1 VSTAWVSDRLAAAAP
16 IGLAE
21 LDAAAGLQHRIDTK
35 YLITPQQLDQVADRL
50 SSTHRR
56 LVIDGIS
63 AFAYRSSYLDT
74 PGHACFHAHRQ
85 GRRLRFKIRT
95 RCYDDTGLCR
105 FEIKLKDGRGGTDK
119 HARTVSATQ
128 FATVPDLAPAFVSDV
143 LAARYGIAAPTD
155 LAPRLL
161 VSHHRHTLAARS
173 GACRVTLD
181 TGLRFTAGPITAGLH
196 DDLVLVETKSARGRS
211 DADGLLRR
219 AGARPVNLSKYCAG
233 MALTHPHLPDQ
244 PWRPLLRRCFISP
257 HPANSRGGA
266 GHHSLPSHA
275 ATGRR

>member
-1 VSTAWVSDRLAAAAP
+1 VSTGWVSDRLAAAAP

-21 LDAAAGLQHRIDTK
+21 LDAAARLQHRIDTK

-119 HARTVSATQ
+119 HARTVPATQ

-161 VSHHRHTLAARS
+161 VSHHRHTLAAKS
-173 GACRVTLD
+173 GRVGSPSTPAF
-181 TGLRFTAGPITAGLH
+181 GSPP
-196 DDLVLVETKSARGRS
+196 GRS
-211 DADGLLRR
+211 PPGYATTWSWWKPNPP
-219 AGARPVNLSKYCAG
+219 GAEATPTACCVG
-233 MALTHPHLPDQ
+233 PALAPSTSASTAPA
-244 PWRPLLRRCFISP
+244 WR
-257 HPANSRGGA
+257 
-266 GHHSLPSHA
+266 
-275 ATGRR
+275 